1 MGNIVMNY
9 CLSRKK
15 MTIKDKR
22 IIYLKY
28 ELSENKFENNNVE
41 FENNNVEFEN
51 NNVEIKNIDKNID
64 NIYRI

>member
-41 FENNNVEFEN
+41 FENNNVE
-51 NNVEIKNIDKNID
+51 IKNIDKNID

>member
-28 ELSENKFENNNVE
+28 ELSENKFENNNIK
-41 FENNNVEFEN
+41 FENNNL
-51 NNVEIKNIDKNID
+51 EIKNIDKNID

>member
-1 MGNIVMNY
+1 MGNIVINY

-28 ELSENKFENNNVE
+28 ELPENK